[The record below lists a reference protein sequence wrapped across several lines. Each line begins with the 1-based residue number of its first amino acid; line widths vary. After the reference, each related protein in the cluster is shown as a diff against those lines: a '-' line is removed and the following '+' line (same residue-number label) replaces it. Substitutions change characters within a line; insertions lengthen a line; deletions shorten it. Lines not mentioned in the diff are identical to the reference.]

1 MSGAPHDLDELKI
14 FLWNRFG
21 ELRDTIAD
29 PGSLTIQ
36 AELPR
41 SAGIDAALDSN
52 LMPLSSSDDL
62 ESFVEQTYQ
71 ERGVC
76 ARITIEVP
84 QEEKK
89 SSKYQRGSKK
99 MNIFSQGGIRNSA
112 KRDSTQK
119 DESEQQPFEEA
130 NDALSSHQI
139 ARDERMSWGLQ
150 FYEQ

>member
-99 MNIFSQGGIRNSA
+99 MNIFSQGGTLSFWKKFLCLNNLA
-112 KRDSTQK
+112 ECGGTPPLQK
-119 DESEQQPFEEA
+119 V
-130 NDALSSHQI
+130 
-139 ARDERMSWGLQ
+139 RSWKKFNHKG
-150 FYEQ
+150 